1 MMSCHSHDIIKTAD
15 LEIQQI
21 YQSKSPSVQRH
32 DPAKIYGAKPRPKS
46 AQSAAGRGGNKMVD
60 IREKQRRERLER
72 EKVCTF
78 GKLYTRK
85 LQFVTTKLKWTDS
98 FCICIVLYLLRN
110 TKGIRASLGTFF
122 C

>member
-1 MMSCHSHDIIKTAD
+1 MFCMMSCHSHDINKTAD

-78 GKLYTRK
+78 GICNS
-85 LQFVTTKLKWTDS
+85 KWTDS
-98 FCICIVLYLLRN
+98 FCICYEIQKEPGQVIN
-110 TKGIRASLGTFF
+110 NFSAEW
-122 C
+122 